1 MKFMDIFNAIY
12 ESGVLNRDI
21 VEEITRKFF
30 LDKFRDIISEIR
42 DLKPSNYYTNPTV
55 YIREKIDELY
65 FLDDEQDR
73 LELIVSIIRYTIYNK
88 TEIIQYDGEMRY
100 RNILS
105 MISSFLHIRS
115 ERWNMA
121 RHYYIQVN
129 FKDI

>member
-1 MKFMDIFNAIY
+1 M
-12 ESGVLNRDI
+12 
-21 VEEITRKFF
+21 
-30 LDKFRDIISEIR
+30 DKFRDIISEIR